1 MREPEL
7 NENERMDQA
16 VKREEYME
24 GQQENFSLEENFE
37 KLEEMIEQLEREDLP
52 LEEAFQ
58 AYSAGMAILK
68 QCNEQ
73 IDRVEKQ
80 VLKLS
85 DTGELEE
92 FNHGDTEV

>member
-1 MREPEL
+1 MSH
-7 NENERMDQA
+7 
-16 VKREEYME
+16 EESTL
-24 GQQENFSLEENFE
+24 SLEENFDR
-37 KLEEMIEQLEREDLP
+37 LEEIIEQLGEEIP

-58 AYSAGMAILK
+58 IYGQGMAILK

-85 DTGELEE
+85 PEGQLEE
-92 FNHGDTEV
+92 FEYGNEGI